1 MDTHVKRLN
10 RSMVIGWL
18 LIAGILF
25 VTYTIEVIKGG
36 RDIPYLVVFL
46 LLTVIPAVIDLLL
59 YLKKPDMKN
68 LCYYVVVG
76 YFLMYIFVLATGKSI
91 LVCTYILPMLSL
103 LVLYHRPKLILAT
116 GVLSI
121 VANISVIPKF
131 YDPEY
136 NDGMGNSD
144 VIEMQMGL
152 IILSFVGSFIAA
164 RIYDRITQKNDEYLQ
179 KLNEQNEQIKEQN
192 QQIKDMTVQTIAT
205 VANALDAK
213 DSYSEGHSKRV
224 AIYSAL
230 IAERLGLSEN
240 DIKNIRI
247 IALLHDIGKI
257 GVPDS
262 VLKKPGR
269 LTDEEFG
276 LMRQHAAIGSEILKD
291 IDMVTGI
298 SIGAKFHHERYDG
311 RGYPDGLKGEEIPFI
326 ARIIAVADSFDAMT
340 SNRVYRSHLT
350 YEQVLSELEKGEG
363 TQFDPAIA
371 KVMEALIKEGAVAN
385 ISPDM
390 EMKGA

>member
-18 LIAGILF
+18 LITLILL
-25 VTYTIEVIKGG
+25 VTYTVEVIKGG
-36 RDIPYLVVFL
+36 RDIPYLLFFIAV
-46 LLTVIPAVIDLLL
+46 TVLPALVDLLL

-68 LCYYVVVG
+68 LCYYVVIG
-76 YFLMYIFVLATGKSI
+76 YFVMYVFVLITGKSI

-103 LVLYHRPKLILAT
+103 LVLYHRPKLILGT
-116 GVLSI
+116 GVLSLI
-121 VANISVIPKF
+121 ANIVVIPKF

-144 VIEMQMGL
+144 VIEMQLGL

-164 RIYDRITQKNDEYLQ
+164 RIYDRITKKNDEYLER
-179 KLNEQNEQIKEQN
+179 LNEQNEKIQN
-192 QQIKDMTVQTIAT
+192 MTVQTITT

-213 DSYSEGHSKRV
+213 DSYSEGHSRRV
-224 AIYSAL
+224 AVYAAQ
-230 IAERLGLSEN
+230 IAEKLGFSKEDVRN
-240 DIKNIRI
+240 VRI

-262 VLKKPGR
+262 VLNKPGR
-269 LTDEEFG
+269 LTDEEFE
-276 LMRQHAAIGSEILKD
+276 LMKKHSVIGSEILKD
-291 IDMVTGI
+291 IDMITGI
-298 SIGAKFHHERYDG
+298 AIGARFHHERFDG
-311 RGYPDGLKGEEIPFI
+311 RGYPEGLKGEDIPYI
-326 ARIIAVADSFDAMT
+326 ARIIAVADAYDAMT
-340 SNRVYRSHLT
+340 SNRVYRKHLT
-350 YEQVLSELEKGEG
+350 PEQVMTELEKGEG

-371 KVMEALIKEGAVAN
+371 QALELLIKDGSVKN

-390 EMKGA
+390 EMVKKTG